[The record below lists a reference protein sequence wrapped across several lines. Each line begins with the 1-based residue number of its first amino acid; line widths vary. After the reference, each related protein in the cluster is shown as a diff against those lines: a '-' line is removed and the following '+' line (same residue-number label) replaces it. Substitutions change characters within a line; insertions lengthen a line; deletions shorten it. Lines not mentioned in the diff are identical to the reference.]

1 MSNKAAIMI
10 QTASMK
16 PSRAVAAACVM
27 ATLAAMSGCSS
38 PRLEKRSMEQ
48 LARVI
53 KNAVPVAGDSATL
66 AEQAGLNV
74 RGGTVA
80 NDTQAASQKRP
91 IVARRALGAYVSA
104 GMVPV
109 TSEDKLPRAFYEP
122 YSLDFSDLSRG
133 GKVALTVAM
142 QRLAKITGVPVRVQS
157 DVLTRTAGAGPL
169 NVPQRVATITPM
181 PGSPATGGMPS
192 PVLTNGQQAMQA
204 PAPAQVP
211 QSNGDSLSQLDAPS
225 LDSVDMKYSG
235 TLAGYLNMVVDTLGL
250 SWEYRDNTIVVQ
262 RFVTEIHEIS
272 SPTGDTKYSMST
284 SGSGSGSGGGAG
296 ASNSASASLEVTEK
310 GESNVMDSIIKTITS
325 MVASAPGSTVT
336 RVDGSGRVLVATS
349 KTLQGQVRDFIASE
363 NRALRR
369 QAMIQFDIYSVTT
382 SDNDEHGVNWQ
393 LALQK
398 AGEAARV
405 GAFSPASLTTAP
417 SGSTSVTIL
426 PNVPGNKVSDLLAN
440 SSLIVQAL
448 NQQGFSAQHRPV
460 SLLAPNRQWARS
472 SRVQTDTYLS
482 ETTPGPASSTGV
494 GAPGLKTDKVTTG
507 DQYVAMPTILDDNT
521 VMLKFGLSLSDL
533 LSLTDV
539 SVGTGATQQKVQ
551 APKVQAINAQF
562 QVTLR
567 PGEVVAVTGLSRRV
581 ASNDRRRLGEDA
593 PFLAGGSD
601 KTTMQREHFI
611 IFVRSV
617 LY

>member
-1 MSNKAAIMI
+1 
-10 QTASMK
+10 
-16 PSRAVAAACVM
+16 
-27 ATLAAMSGCSS
+27 
-38 PRLEKRSMEQ
+38 
-48 LARVI
+48 
-53 KNAVPVAGDSATL
+53 
-66 AEQAGLNV
+66 
-74 RGGTVA
+74 
-80 NDTQAASQKRP
+80 
-91 IVARRALGAYVSA
+91 
-104 GMVPV
+104 
-109 TSEDKLPRAFYEP
+109 
-122 YSLDFSDLSRG
+122 
-133 GKVALTVAM
+133 
-142 QRLAKITGVPVRVQS
+142 
-157 DVLTRTAGAGPL
+157 
-169 NVPQRVATITPM
+169 
-181 PGSPATGGMPS
+181 MPS
-192 PVLTNGQQAMQA
+192 PALTNGQHVAQPQPQPM
-204 PAPAQVP
+204 PANA
-211 QSNGDSLSQLDAPS
+211 GDSLSQLDAPS
-225 LDSVDMKYSG
+225 LDSVDMKYTG

-262 RFVTEIHEIS
+262 RFVTEIHEIA
-272 SPTGDTKYSMST
+272 SPTGDSKYSMST

-310 GESNVMDSIIKTITS
+310 GESNVIDSMLKTITS
-325 MVASAPGSTVT
+325 MVAGAPGSTVT
-336 RVDGSGRVLVATS
+336 RVDGSGRILVATS
-349 KTLQGQVRDFIASE
+349 KTLQGQVRDFVQSE

-393 LALQK
+393 LALAK
-398 AGEAARV
+398 AGEAARM

-426 PNVPGNKVSDLLAN
+426 PNVSGNKVSELLAN

-460 SLLAPNRQWARS
+460 SLLAPNRQWGRA

-521 VMLKFGLSLSDL
+521 VLLKFGLSLSDL

-539 SVGTGATQQKVQ
+539 SVGSGATQQKVQ

-562 QVTLR
+562 QVQVR

-581 ASNDRRRLGEDA
+581 ASSDRRRLGENA
-593 PFLAGGSD
+593 PFAAGGSD
-601 KTTMQREHFI
+601 KTSMQREHFI
-611 IFVRSV
+611 IFVRPV